1 MENTVINGTIIQ
13 IINGVGAMLIEY
25 KEQLM
30 NAAGYLPKEEYESFL
45 RAIDFADHAHQ
56 GQKRATGEPY
66 ITHPYSVC
74 KILLDYKADVT
85 TLISSL
91 LHDVAE
97 DTHYSIEDIEQR
109 FGQEVSRIVD
119 GLTKFDKGLIKK
131 EEYSASNFEK
141 LLSAAAQDIRVAIV
155 KIADRLHN
163 IRTLAVKKVEK
174 QVPYANETLVF
185 FSPLAKRLGLIQM
198 QKELE
203 EFSFQY
209 VNPAK
214 YKGVVKLLNNHSIL
228 FNEFFNSFKEKVEN
242 NTQSEIQM
250 LISWYAKPMYES
262 YSLLQEGSALSDI
275 NTIEVLTN
283 STLNCYTALGII
295 HGLFKPVENQFQDNI
310 AIKKSLFV
318 SNLTTMVSINGIQVK
333 VEIKNGTNE
342 TSKQPGVFT
351 LLKSGLSS
359 AEIQKFS
366 TQLFKDS
373 ISNVKCIANT
383 PNEFYDLISFEL
395 LQNDITVFTPKMD
408 TVALPEG
415 STALD
420 FAFSLNPEI
429 AKNMSSVKVNGQ
441 QKPLNAILNDMDIVE
456 IKVENEPM
464 VQEDWLN
471 HAHTSKAQKEIGALF
486 FDLKEN

>member
-1 MENTVINGTIIQ
+1 MEYTVINGTIIQ
-13 IINGVGAMLIEY
+13 NIIGEGAMIKEY

-45 RAIDFADHAHQ
+45 RGIDFAEHAHQ

-97 DTHYSIEDIEQR
+97 DTHFSSEDIEQR

-119 GLTKFDKGLIKK
+119 GLTKFEKGLVKK

-141 LLSAAAQDIRVAIV
+141 LLSASAQDIRVAIV

-163 IRTLAVKKVEK
+163 IRTLSVKKVEK

-185 FSPLAKRLGLIQM
+185 FSPLAGRLGLFQM

-203 EFSFQY
+203 ELSFQY

-214 YKGVVKLLNNHSIL
+214 YKGVSKLLNNYSIL
-228 FNEFFNSFKEKVEN
+228 FNEIFNSFREKVEN
-242 NTQSEIQM
+242 NTQSELQM
-250 LISWYAKPMYES
+250 LISWYAKPIYES
-262 YSLLQEGSALSDI
+262 YSLLQEGSALADLY
-275 NTIEVLTN
+275 TIEVMTN

-295 HGLFKPVENQFQDNI
+295 HRLFKPADHHFQDNI
-310 AIKKSLFV
+310 AIKRSLFV
-318 SNLTTMVSINGIQVK
+318 SNLTTNVCINGIQVK
-333 VEIKNGTNE
+333 VEIKNGTAE
-342 TSKQPGVFT
+342 TSNLPGIFS
-351 LLKSGLSS
+351 LFNSDLSS

-366 TQLFKDS
+366 TKLFNDS
-373 ISNVKCIANT
+373 ISNVKSIANT

-395 LQNDITVFTPKMD
+395 LQKDITVFTPKMD
-408 TVALPEG
+408 AVPMPEG

-420 FAFSLNPEI
+420 FAFSLDPDL

-441 QKPLNAILNDMDIVE
+441 QKPLSTVLKDMDIVE
-456 IKVENEPM
+456 IFRR
-464 VQEDWLN
+464 
-471 HAHTSKAQKEIGALF
+471 IG
-486 FDLKEN
+486 